1 MLKLLVPIDG
11 SQHSD
16 RAVDYAIQRA
26 RRTRDGACVE
36 LLNVQ
41 LPMTGVNV
49 KMFISQ
55 ENLESYYRDEAMTV
69 LQPALHRLREA
80 GIPVEHHI
88 GVGDPGRVTVDY
100 AIGKQ
105 IDEIII
111 GSRGR
116 GVLSGAL
123 LGSVAQKVIHLSPVP
138 VVVIT

>member
-1 MLKLLVPIDG
+1 MLNLLVPIDG

-16 RAVDYAIQRA
+16 RAVDYAIRRA
-26 RRTRDGACVE
+26 QQSRDGARVE

-55 ENLESYYRDEAMTV
+55 ESLESYYREEAMAV
-69 LQPALHRLREA
+69 LQPSLQRLREA
-80 GIPVEHHI
+80 GVPVEHHI
-88 GVGDPGRVTVDY
+88 GLGDPGRVTVDY
-100 AIGKQ
+100 ATDKKA
-105 IDEIII
+105 DEIII

-116 GVLSGAL
+116 GSISGAL

-138 VVVIT
+138 VVVVT

>member
-26 RRTRDGACVE
+26 RQTRDGACVE

-55 ENLESYYRDEAMTV
+55 ENLESYYRDEATAV
-69 LQPALHRLREA
+69 LQPSLHRLREA
-80 GIPVEHHI
+80 GVPSEHHI

-100 AIGKQ
+100 AIEKQ
-105 IDEIII
+105 VDEIII

-116 GVLSGAL
+116 GALSGAL